1 MKRNNISKHET
12 RLYDASPSLSDTY
25 RVKAQQQRRG
35 EMKMKRQHIFKV
47 KVSTKALY
55 AYGKR
60 PFMDNISLDR
70 TGDHRL
76 VYDAFVC
83 CWLAATSSSSRF
95 QCASFFPVNDYHI
108 AHDGVVV
115 SLPLLSWSL
124 SRSWNVSRTSWA
136 SHIYIVKWNE
146 TWLWDAAAA
155 AALLDMLLPQ
165 ETTRHIRW
173 CICSFR
179 FYFHS
184 GGLTGG
190 CVSFGRSSPKWPEGR
205 DERGENIMSN
215 CLGDE
220 RNSCFSSLLAAA
232 TCSRRATGSPSVM
245 MKKLINCFIN
255 GKIGNINLA

>member
-25 RVKAQQQRRG
+25 RVEAQQQCRG

-47 KVSTKALY
+47 KVSIKALY

-124 SRSWNVSRTSWA
+124 SRAVETFHELPELPIFILWS
-136 SHIYIVKWNE
+136 E

-190 CVSFGRSSPKWPEGR
+190 CVSFGRSSPKRPEGR
-205 DERGENIMSN
+205 EMKEAKKYVE
-215 CLGDE
+215 L
-220 RNSCFSSLLAAA
+220 
-232 TCSRRATGSPSVM
+232 PWWW
-245 MKKLINCFIN
+245 KKLLFFFASCRCYLLSLGHRLSFGNDEEIN
-255 GKIGNINLA
+255 